1 MENRQYIGCL
11 GPPLMVIKEK
21 MVNNLPVLSLSGKL
35 DIFSKNAL
43 KDVADRYIES
53 GAKGLILDLEGI
65 TFIDSVGIGILTLV
79 AQMFQKLKGR
89 VLVVNPQDQVQ
100 SMLKEINLDKL
111 IPMYKTD
118 AEFSQFSEI

>member
-1 MENRQYIGCL
+1 
-11 GPPLMVIKEK
+11 MVIKEK

-43 KDVADRYIES
+43 KDVADRYKES

-89 VLVVNPQDQVQ
+89 VIMVNPQDQVQ
-100 SMLKEINLDKL
+100 AVLKEINLDKL
-111 IPMYKTD
+111 IPMYKAD
-118 AEFSQFSEI
+118 AEFSQFLEI